1 LKPFARGRTSIEY
14 FTFIPVEGIAQD
26 IHNIIF
32 RERMFSFIPKN
43 VIQCKYI
50 NREHFSGYR
59 DLQAKILK
67 G

>member
-1 LKPFARGRTSIEY
+1 
-14 FTFIPVEGIAQD
+14 
-26 IHNIIF
+26 
-32 RERMFSFIPKN
+32 MFSFIPKN